1 MLAVSLT
8 TQSYKSR
15 SGSEL
20 WNGPDSNSAL
30 ALIVVDVFRFDL
42 SYALRTGKPPQ
53 FFIDPISWSPIFDL
67 PSPIS
72 SGSGSNIDAN
82 DQSSSPS
89 NLSNSFFLHEPKL
102 SVVFQDLLSFTVLL
116 NAPSSDSSR
125 YTPRLQDT
133 QYQNY
138 ICSIQYRLLRL
149 QDQLI
154 SILDESTR
162 LAMLALLT
170 TTFQVAGQRA
180 KYPHLERRFREFC
193 RATGAGT
200 PPEVTLWLLVVG
212 TMSVFRIDGEDT
224 EWMAESWR
232 ARIPAGWDWDD
243 AHKRLRGFPWIGV
256 LHDEAGRVAF
266 EALCRKAHDSGGT
279 SPS

>member
-8 TQSYKSR
+8 TQNYKSR
-15 SGSEL
+15 SESEL
-20 WNGPDSNSAL
+20 WDGPDPNSAL

-67 PSPIS
+67 PSPTS
-72 SGSGSNIDAN
+72 SGLGFSVEDVGG
-82 DQSSSPS
+82 QSSSPS
-89 NLSNSFFLHEPKL
+89 NLSPNLNFLHEPKL
-102 SVVFQDLLSFTVLL
+102 LVIFQDLLHFTALL
-116 NAPSSDSSR
+116 NAPSSDSSN
-125 YTPRLQDT
+125 YTPRLKDT
-133 QYQNY
+133 EYQNY

-149 QDQLI
+149 QDQLT

-193 RATGAGT
+193 RATCTGV
-200 PPEVTLWLLVVG
+200 PSEVTLWLLIVSA
-212 TMSVFRIDGEDT
+212 MAVFRIDGEDA

-266 EALCRKAHDSGGT
+266 EALCRKAQDSGGI
-279 SPS
+279 